1 MVYPIHPE
9 SRSSNLHPK
18 VLAPNMAISGLVHR
32 SKPNTHNFHLRC
44 GEMTINLEKF
54 AMTMGLSIG
63 RVDVTRRVDSGGAT
77 TLQNPPVLA
86 LTRCIW
92 KK

>member
-1 MVYPIHPE
+1 
-9 SRSSNLHPK
+9 
-18 VLAPNMAISGLVHR
+18 
-32 SKPNTHNFHLRC
+32 
-44 GEMTINLEKF
+44 MTINLEKF
-54 AMTMGLSIG
+54 AMAMGLPVG